1 MKITAQTK
9 GPPCPMYFLA
19 SSQEH
24 EQFAAQQL
32 PKSEVDLGV
41 FISSGEPLVL
51 EFIPFLLEPT

>member
-1 MKITAQTK
+1 
-9 GPPCPMYFLA
+9 MYFLA

-32 PKSEVDLGV
+32 PKSGVDLG
-41 FISSGEPLVL
+41 SGEPLVLL